1 MKLSEMP
8 TRKAA
13 ECLAELAEPFGVIL
27 KTPAVEEYLKKAA
40 NKEATVSMLVD
51 AFIALLPSF
60 LREHFDETAKI
71 LAVLTGKTPEEIGD
85 QTLKVTIDDVKDSF
99 DGELIGFFTK

>member
-13 ECLAELAEPFGVIL
+13 ECMAELAEPFGVLL

-40 NKEATVSMLVD
+40 NKEASIEMLLD
-51 AFIALLPSF
+51 AFFSLLPFF
-60 LREHFDETAKI
+60 LREHFDATAKI
-71 LAVLTGKTPEEIGD
+71 LAVLTGKTPEEIGE
-85 QTLKVTIDDVKDSF
+85 QTFKETLVDVKGSF
-99 DGELIGFFTK
+99 DGELIGFFTR